1 MDFRKA
7 AGSLCRLGT
16 HQLPPWS
23 PRAGQEPACH
33 PTAGTVPSNTPVL
46 ETSAAS
52 VSAAALHCACLGF
65 LLQLGL
71 QVPSSDTWGTT
82 RLPAWH
88 VVLLWSRGAA
98 SRERC
103 WSAPCWAVPFGKNF
117 TVPRGTHTC
126 YGTRA
131 PCWHSRCPCCHPSAV
146 PGSLWSSQ
154 HLPRCSRLFF
164 PMKKMTL
171 SHCSQYPYL
180 CNAVGSSAVPGP
192 SSCAGTAGGRGT
204 DRQPPPP
211 EIKTFSGIVWLEQP
225 MCERLVT
232 QPLSSLSPSSGTS
245 LLRHQ

>member
-16 HQLPPWS
+16 RQLPPWS
-23 PRAGQEPACH
+23 
-33 PTAGTVPSNTPVL
+33 PTAGTVPSDTPVL

-65 LLQLGL
+65 LLQLGPR
-71 QVPSSDTWGTT
+71 VPSSDTWATT
-82 RLPAWH
+82 HLPAWD

-98 SRERC
+98 SREGC
-103 WSAPCWAVPFGKNF
+103 WSAPGWAAVPFGKNF

-126 YGTRA
+126 CGTRA
-131 PCWHSRCPCCHPSAV
+131 PCWHSWCPCCHPSAV
-146 PGSLWSSQ
+146 PGSLWSSK

-164 PMKKMTL
+164 PMKKITL
-171 SHCSQYPYL
+171 SRCFQYPYL

-204 DRQPPPP
+204 DRQ
-211 EIKTFSGIVWLEQP
+211 TDS
-225 MCERLVT
+225 CHH
-232 QPLSSLSPSSGTS
+232 
-245 LLRHQ
+245 HQK